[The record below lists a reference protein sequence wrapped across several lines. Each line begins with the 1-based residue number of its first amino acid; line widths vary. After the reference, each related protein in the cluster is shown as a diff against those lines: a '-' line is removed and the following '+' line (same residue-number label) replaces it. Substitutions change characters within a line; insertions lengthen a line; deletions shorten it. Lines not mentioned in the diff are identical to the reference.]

1 MTQNQQEQNLN
12 QKFTGFKYRKL
23 IHYSLV
29 ISIIL
34 LQVFLLTLLYNKFYN
49 EPKLEKLQADLHLS
63 DEVNKFNNLTR
74 YSYLEAQSNLQQYI
88 ITKDVVYLEKYNK
101 SLIDL
106 NNNLKKLDQFANNND
121 LLSLYLRKSNADL
134 TSIKKIGLRI
144 DSISKLKSPMEME
157 WKDYILKNKK
167 FEYNNILDSISVE
180 KNVSV
185 DSVKKKGLFGRVS
198 DAISNKVDVQ
208 REKENVVLTLE
219 KKNQKNKEN
228 LEKQFE
234 ELFAK
239 VNKYYQKEFSK
250 FKQHYIQKRTSTN
263 EESSSFLAANKELLS
278 YSNTLLESYNK
289 ALVSFTNDTRANFE
303 EQYKTNENYK
313 NIVVIGLLFLI
324 VIISILLVLLTK
336 MAFDYEERLKSA
348 KEIIKNNLSF
358 KNRIVGMIS
367 HEIRAPLNII
377 SIYSKGIRSQVQ
389 DQEIQE
395 SLKSIEFTTNSLSL
409 LSNQIL
415 EFSKNENSKM
425 TLKPKVFS
433 LQNELN
439 GIFKSLQSLV
449 TTNENQLVINNKID
463 KGITNVNSDATKIH
477 QLFYNLVGNANK
489 FTNNGCITIDLET
502 EYLADN
508 IIDLKVKIKDNGA
521 GISEEDLQH
530 IFEEYHQGTLS
541 DQVKN
546 LGVGLGLNLCREI
559 VELYNG
565 TIAVTSKQG
574 VETVVTFNLQLPKQQ

>member
-1 MTQNQQEQNLN
+1 MQNQQEQSLN

-74 YSYLEAQSNLQQYI
+74 NSYLEAQSNLQQYI

-185 DSVKKKGLFGRVS
+185 DSVKKKGLLGRVS

-313 NIVVIGLLFLI
+313 NIVVIGLLFFI

-425 TLKPKVFS
+425 ALKPKVFS

-489 FTNNGCITIDLET
+489 FTNNGRITIDLET